1 MDLIKQ
7 GQSLKNDYNKY
18 LASKWSS
25 EHAMQLRPTQRL
37 IACPT
42 HNQCKI
48 QEVFAS
54 RIQDPTRVQVCSTQ
68 DISTTSTSTKK
79 FYKAMI

>member
-1 MDLIKQ
+1 
-7 GQSLKNDYNKY
+7 
-18 LASKWSS
+18 
-25 EHAMQLRPTQRL
+25 MQLRATQKS

-54 RIQDPTRVQVCSTQ
+54 KIQDPTRAQVCSTKNNATK
-68 DISTTSTSTKK
+68 SKSTKK
-79 FYKAMI
+79 MLQSKDIKTKYLI

>member
-1 MDLIKQ
+1 MIKQ
-7 GQSLKNDYNKY
+7 EQSLKNDYSEH

-25 EHAMQLRPTQRL
+25 RHAMQLRAMQES

-48 QEVFAS
+48 QEIFAS
-54 RIQDPTRVQVCSTQ
+54 RIQDPTRAQVCSTT
-68 DISTTSTSTKK
+68 DNATKSKST
-79 FYKAMI
+79 

>member
-1 MDLIKQ
+1 MIKQ
-7 GQSLKNDYNKY
+7 EQSLKNDYNEH

-25 EHAMQLRPTQRL
+25 EHAMQLRPTQRS

-42 HNQCKI
+42 HNQCEI

-54 RIQDPTRVQVCSTQ
+54 RIQDPTRAQVCSNKDNATKSK
-68 DISTTSTSTKK
+68 ST
-79 FYKAMI
+79 

>member
-1 MDLIKQ
+1 MIIQ
-7 GQSLKNDYNKY
+7 EQSLKNDYNEY
-18 LASKWSS
+18 LTSKCSFGQ
-25 EHAMQLRPTQRL
+25 AMQLRAMQKL

-54 RIQDPTRVQVCSTQ
+54 MIHDPTRE
-68 DISTTSTSTKK
+68 
-79 FYKAMI
+79 

>member
-1 MDLIKQ
+1 MQ
-7 GQSLKNDYNKY
+7 LK
-18 LASKWSS
+18 
-25 EHAMQLRPTQRL
+25 AMQKS

-54 RIQDPTRVQVCSTQ
+54 RIQDPTRPQVCST
-68 DISTTSTSTKK
+68 
-79 FYKAMI
+79 

>member
-1 MDLIKQ
+1 
-7 GQSLKNDYNKY
+7 
-18 LASKWSS
+18 
-25 EHAMQLRPTQRL
+25 MQLRATQKS

-54 RIQDPTRVQVCSTQ
+54 RIQDPTRTQVCSTK
-68 DISTTSTSTKK
+68 DNAARSKST
-79 FYKAMI
+79 